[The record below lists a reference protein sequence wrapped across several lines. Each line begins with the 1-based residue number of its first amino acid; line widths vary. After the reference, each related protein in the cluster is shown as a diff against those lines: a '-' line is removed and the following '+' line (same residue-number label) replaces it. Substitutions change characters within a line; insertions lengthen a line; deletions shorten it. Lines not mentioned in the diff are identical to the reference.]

1 VLDGWANRD
10 APSQVRATVHS
21 LMGQATAIA
30 QLVGGLMLGAIAEL
44 MSIPIVLG
52 ISAGLFALSSV
63 LATRGVV
70 RRPTQIGH

>member
-1 VLDGWANRD
+1 
-10 APSQVRATVHS
+10 
-21 LMGQATAIA
+21 MGQATAIA

-52 ISAGLFALSSV
+52 ISAGLFGLSSV
-63 LATRGVV
+63 LATRGMV